1 MRMSKKLCGESLE
14 SKRYLTNFINM
25 TQIHSGPVDDRPTLH
40 ATDFDNDGDV
50 DLLSASYRGNKAYW
64 HENDGNGNF
73 DKHEIEGEFSKPLD
87 IKSGDINGDGIQDV
101 VVANF
106 ESGHVEW
113 YQTTAFGDQR
123 ILARKP
129 SISTEMTDVRRIEVV
144 DIDAD
149 GDMDVIAAQRNY
161 LRLFRNRGDGDF
173 DPQVLVA
180 DVKNNVYD
188 FAISDFN
195 HDGRL
200 DVTAVTTCANCFSN
214 DTVRTAMQNSSGSFD
229 LATEYSSSADV
240 RSVTTGDFDADGRT
254 DIVSGF
260 ESGTLFAFRQRLR
273 GFEDPIRLT
282 DEMNVPMRILA
293 ADMNGD
299 GRLDLIGTSFS
310 TGRVSILENQGTN
323 EIAFSS
329 ARPIDQR
336 FIEPYDMVAADFDG
350 DGDLD
355 IAVSSSGDTGASKIH
370 VLEQRLVGDVNDDG
384 RFNSSDLV
392 AIFTAGE
399 YEDGIAK
406 NSTFET
412 GDWNGDGEFNTQDLV
427 KAFQEGAYSAA
438 AVADAVDSVFQQLNT
453 SDKSANSSVR
463 EWQNTSEARTIPFL
477 LAE

>member
-1 MRMSKKLCGESLE
+1 MRMFKKLCGESLE
-14 SKRYLTNFINM
+14 SKRYLTNFTNM
-25 TQIHSGPVDDRPTLH
+25 TQIHSGPAGDYTELH

-50 DLLSASYRGNKAYW
+50 DLLSASYRGNKAFW

-73 DKHEIEGEFSKPLD
+73 DKHEISGAFSRPLD
-87 IKSGDINGDGIQDV
+87 IKSADMNGDGIQDV

-106 ESGHVEW
+106 ESGHVQW

-123 ILARKP
+123 FFGEANN
-129 SISTEMTDVRRIEVV
+129 ISTEMTDVRRIEVV

-149 GDMDVIAAQRNY
+149 GDLDVIAAQRNY
-161 LRLFRNRGDGDF
+161 LRLFRNRGNGDF

-180 DVKNNVYD
+180 DVRNNVYD

-200 DVTAVTTCANCFSN
+200 DVTAVTTCVGCNSV
-214 DTVRTAMQNSSGSFD
+214 DTVRTAMQTDAGLFV
-229 LATEYSSSADV
+229 LGTEYSSTSDV
-240 RSVTTGDFDADGRT
+240 RSVTTGDFDGDGRT

-260 ESGTLFAFRQRLR
+260 EAGTLFAFRQQLR
-273 GFEDPIRLT
+273 GFEQPIRLT
-282 DEMNVPMRILA
+282 DEMNVPIRILA

-310 TGRVSILENQGTN
+310 TGRVSILENEGAN
-323 EIAFSS
+323 EIAFSP

-336 FIEPYDMVAADFDG
+336 FVEPYDLVAADFDG

-392 AIFTAGE
+392 AIFQAGE
-399 YEDGIAK
+399 YEDGVDG

-438 AVADAVDSVFQQLNT
+438 AVADAVDSVFQQINT
-453 SDKSANSSVR
+453 SDNRANSSVR
-463 EWQNTSEARTIPFL
+463 EWQNTSAARTIPFL
-477 LAE
+477 LVE